1 MTLAAGRRRNGILLF
16 ALVLGLACA
25 PAIAHRPGWVI
36 VAGLALCLLAAAIAV
51 EDLARMQVPDE
62 LTIAV
67 ALLAAA
73 LAWGQGGWARLWPNL
88 VEAGILAL
96 LLLLFS
102 LLYAK
107 MRGRTGLGLGD
118 IKLLAASALLVGI
131 AGVGF
136 QILFACVA
144 AMLFVL
150 LRSIRRKRPLR
161 LTSRI
166 PFATFLAPAL
176 FIVWSWGLF

>member
-1 MTLAAGRRRNGILLF
+1 MTPAAGRRRNGV
-16 ALVLGLACA
+16 LVLTVVLWIACV
-25 PAIAHRPGWVI
+25 PAILNQPGWVI
-36 VAGLALCLLAAAIAV
+36 AVGLALCVLAAAIAI
-51 EDLARMQVPDE
+51 EDLARMLIPDE
-62 LTIAV
+62 YTIAV

-73 LAWGQGGWARLWPNL
+73 LAWGLGGWPRLWVSL

-96 LLLLFS
+96 SLLGFS

-107 MRGRTGLGLGD
+107 LRGRTGLGLGD
-118 IKLLAASALLVGI
+118 VKLLSASALLVGI
-131 AGVGF
+131 GGVGL

-150 LRSIRRKRPLR
+150 MRSIRRKRPLR
-161 LTSRI
+161 LASRI

-176 FIVWSWGLF
+176 VLVWSWGLF